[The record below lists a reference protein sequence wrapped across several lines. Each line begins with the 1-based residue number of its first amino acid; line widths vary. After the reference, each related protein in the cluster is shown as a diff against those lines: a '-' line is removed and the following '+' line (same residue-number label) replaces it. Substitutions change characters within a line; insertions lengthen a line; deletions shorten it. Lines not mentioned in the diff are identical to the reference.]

1 MDIKSVIKTRWHK
14 STNSFSS
21 LLLLSALL
29 LFNGGNALAYQL
41 DVKQIAATNM
51 AQSHPASI
59 ILPDSYSQS
68 DRRYPVL
75 YLLHGHGGDYQNW
88 VTETAVATLA
98 DQYNMI
104 VVMPDGN
111 TDKWYTDSPVNKQ
124 FRYRSYI
131 AHDVVNYIDQHYRT
145 IATAAGRGIS
155 GLSMGGYGAL
165 HIGLQHPELFGALG
179 STSGGVDPRDFAG
192 KWGLN
197 EVLGA
202 PATQASNWQA
212 AAIINQIAT
221 LKQHRQL
228 LYLDCGSDDF
238 FIEVNRQLHQALRTN
253 NISHYYAEWPGSH
266 NWDYW
271 RESIQYQMVFFNQF
285 FATHSKANN

>member
-1 MDIKSVIKTRWHK
+1 MDIRRLINTRLTKSARL
-14 STNSFSS
+14 FSH
-21 LLLLSALL
+21 LLLLSSWLL
-29 LFNGGNALAYQL
+29 VTASHALAYQV
-41 DVKQIAATNM
+41 DVKHIAASQM
-51 AQSHPASI
+51 AQSHAVSI
-59 ILPDSYSQS
+59 VLPDSYSQA
-68 DRRYPVL
+68 DMRYPVL

-88 VTETAVATLA
+88 VTETAVAALA
-98 DQYNMI
+98 DKYNII
-104 VVMPDGN
+104 VVTPDGN

-124 FRYRSYI
+124 SRYRSYI

-192 KWGLN
+192 RWGLN
-197 EVLGA
+197 EVLGDPTKHA
-202 PATQASNWQA
+202 DNWQA
-212 AAIINQIAT
+212 AAIVNQISI
-221 LKQHRQL
+221 LKQHGQL

-238 FIEVNRQLHQALRTN
+238 FIEVNRQLHQTLRTN
-253 NISHYYAEWPGSH
+253 NISHHYAEWPGSH

-271 RESIQYQMVFFNQF
+271 RASIQYQMVFFNQF
-285 FATHSKANN
+285 FTGTSK

>member
-1 MDIKSVIKTRWHK
+1 MNMKSLIQTRLK
-14 STNSFSS
+14 IRTNAFRS
-21 LLLLSALL
+21 LVLLAALL
-29 LFNGGNALAYQL
+29 VFHSSNVLAYQL

-51 AQSHPASI
+51 AQSHPANI

-88 VTETAVATLA
+88 VTETAVARLA
-98 DQYNMI
+98 DQYNII
-104 VVMPDGN
+104 VVTPDGN
-111 TDKWYTDSPVNKQ
+111 TDKWYTDSPINKQ
-124 FRYRSYI
+124 SRYRSYI
-131 AHDVVNYIDQHYRT
+131 AQDVVSYIDQHYRT
-145 IATAAGRGIS
+145 IATPAGRAIS

-179 STSGGVDPRDFAG
+179 STSGGVDPRGFAG

-197 EVLGA
+197 EVLGD
-202 PATQASNWQA
+202 PATHADNWQA
-212 AAIINQIAT
+212 AAIVSQIAA
-221 LKQHRQL
+221 LQQHGQL

-238 FIEVNRQLHQALRTN
+238 FIEVNRQLHQTLRTN

-271 RESIQYQMVFFNQF
+271 RASIQYQMVFFHQF
-285 FATHSKANN
+285 FTGVAK